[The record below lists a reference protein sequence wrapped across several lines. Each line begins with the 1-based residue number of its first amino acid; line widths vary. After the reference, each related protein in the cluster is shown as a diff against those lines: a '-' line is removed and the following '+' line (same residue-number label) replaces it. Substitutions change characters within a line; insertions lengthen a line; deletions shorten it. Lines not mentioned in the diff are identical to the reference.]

1 MNLIRPSSWSMALI
15 CVVAFGVAGAAPG
28 DAAKG
33 QQLAQVCAACHG
45 VDGNSP
51 LPVNPSLAGQHADYI
66 VKQLKNFKSGD
77 RKNAIMAPMVA
88 SLSEDDMKNIAA
100 FFVSQTPRG
109 GVTKDASSVEAG
121 RKIFRGGVISSG
133 VAACAGCHS
142 PNGAG
147 IPAQYPRIAGQHV
160 EYTSAQLKA
169 FRSGERANDPNN
181 MMRNVAAKLSDKEID
196 ALAQYLN
203 ALK

>member
-1 MNLIRPSSWSMALI
+1 MNLFRLSSSLALLV
-15 CVVAFGVAGAAPG
+15 CATSLGYAAG

-51 LPVNPSLAGQHADYI
+51 LPANPSLAGQHADYI
-66 VKQLKNFKSGD
+66 AKQLKNFKSGE

-88 SLSEDDMKNIAA
+88 SLSEDDMKNVAA
-100 FFVSQTPRG
+100 YFANQTPRG
-109 GVTKDASSVEAG
+109 GATKDVASVETG
-121 RKIFRGGVISSG
+121 RKIFRGGVTSSG

-160 EYTSAQLKA
+160 EYTTAQLKA

-181 MMRNVAAKLSDKEID
+181 MMRSVAAKLSDGEID
-196 ALAQYLN
+196 ALARYVN

>member
-1 MNLIRPSSWSMALI
+1 MFLLRSSSWLLLL
-15 CVVAFGVAGAAPG
+15 VGVTTLGHAAPG

-33 QQLAQVCAACHG
+33 RQLAQVCAACHG
-45 VDGNSP
+45 TDGNSL
-51 LPVNPSLAGQHADYI
+51 LPANPSLAGQHADYI
-66 VKQLKNFKSGD
+66 LKQLKNFKSGD

-88 SLSEDDMKNIAA
+88 NLSDDDMKNVAA
-100 FFVSQTPRG
+100 YFASQTPRG
-109 GVTKDASSVEAG
+109 GATKDAASVEAG
-121 RKIFRGGVISSG
+121 QKIFRGGISSSG

-147 IPAQYPRIAGQHV
+147 VPAQYPRIAGQQI
-160 EYTSAQLKA
+160 EYTTTQLKA

-181 MMRNVAAKLSDKEID
+181 MMRGVAAKLSDKEID
-196 ALAQYLN
+196 VLARYLN